1 LRKIGSKSIDNNH
14 ILSLVKSIDT
24 RFAELGMLPRTG
36 DDNSKRRS
44 SSSDSSRRLI
54 PVLTATMMAVLA
66 ATAVAPTTRTGS
78 RRIGIVVANAFSA
91 AGTRP
96 SHRHH
101 RSAFSSSSPPR
112 SSSDPASTRSSRL
125 YSSVASEPASSGK
138 TSSKDDDDDHVDGR
152 LFSEE
157 INVLYDSKCNVCKLE
172 MDWLVSRD
180 VRLNGSDRPRL
191 KLTDLEDDYD
201 ATDPSNGGIDYAT
214 GMAAIYAVK
223 HDGTVYK
230 GVPVFEM
237 AYDQVGLGWIWRIN
251 RVPAV
256 NRFLEWGYE
265 IFARNRTRITR
276 GTPLEE
282 LLALHAAQRKDLDDG
297 GCESCGTKHENNR
310 LS

>member
-1 LRKIGSKSIDNNH
+1 
-14 ILSLVKSIDT
+14 
-24 RFAELGMLPRTG
+24 MLPRTG

-44 SSSDSSRRLI
+44 SSSGFVATIDPGADGDDDGGSRGNGGRTDDENGIEANRDRRRERVFRGENPSLPPPP
-54 PVLTATMMAVLA
+54 PVGVFVVAAAVLLRPRLD
-66 ATAVAPTTRTGS
+66 AVE
-78 RRIGIVVANAFSA
+78 
-91 AGTRP
+91 
-96 SHRHH
+96 
-101 RSAFSSSSPPR
+101 SPF
-112 SSSDPASTRSSRL
+112 L
-125 YSSVASEPASSGK
+125 VGASEPASSGK

>member
-1 LRKIGSKSIDNNH
+1 
-14 ILSLVKSIDT
+14 
-24 RFAELGMLPRTG
+24 MLPRTG

-91 AGTRP
+91 ARTRP

-101 RSAFSSSSPPR
+101 RSAFSSSPPR

-125 YSSVASEPASSGK
+125 FSSVASEPASSGK